1 MVNNAMDLQYFTTDF
16 ALMLLPLLFISVLLR
31 MFTVTD
37 ASILIGY
44 NVKTL
49 FHLLQL
55 CGEERP

>member
-31 MFTVTD
+31 IFNVTN

-44 NVKTL
+44 NDETL
-49 FHLLQL
+49 FPWLQL
-55 CGEERP
+55 CGEEWP